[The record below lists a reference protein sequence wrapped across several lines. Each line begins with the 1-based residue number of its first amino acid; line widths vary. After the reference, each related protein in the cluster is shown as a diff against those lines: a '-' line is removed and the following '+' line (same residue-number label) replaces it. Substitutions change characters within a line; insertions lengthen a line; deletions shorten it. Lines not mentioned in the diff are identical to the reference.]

1 MTPPSSASTA
11 LPYSK
16 DKEPTAATA
25 VNTTDL
31 DYDPLDMNS
40 YSLNKLPKRP
50 LSKAGMFFQSW
61 GVPIALIIFV
71 VFSYFVHFPILNDK
85 QQVMFG
91 LFAAALFLWISEAV
105 PNYVT
110 SMLLICGLVLTG
122 IVKAKPAMATLGDP
136 VIWLNISAFV
146 LASAM
151 VKTQLIKRV
160 ALWLILRFGNE
171 ASSIFM
177 TFLAINV
184 ILAAF
189 VNATAAKAAL
199 MMPLFMVISA
209 VYGAPGTDKTNNF
222 SRNLVLHN
230 LVLINASC
238 NAFMTGSGANL
249 LAIALLAGAGVT
261 IYYFDWFVA
270 GLPLVIG
277 FGILSYVIGARFVF
291 PMSKDDRQP
300 KLEGGRESLQK
311 AYNELGKFK
320 VTELKAT
327 IVFGLVLL
335 LWATDK
341 LHGMNS
347 TVVAMLGA
355 IIMLVP
361 QFKLLNWNDIDIPW
375 HLMLF
380 SAGAYALGAGLT
392 ATKLMDTLTTEMMRM
407 LGMETMSYFTLYCL
421 LTGVF
426 IASHFIFQS
435 KNMRTIIFMPI
446 VIGICQQ
453 LQIDILSLALPV
465 ALCINCCWTLPFNA
479 KPNAMLYGTNKY
491 TMGEAF
497 AYGAT
502 MSVLYW
508 AMLIISGGTY
518 FHWLG
523 ITPGFF

>member
-1 MTPPSSASTA
+1 MTTTT
-11 LPYSK
+11 SK
-16 DKEPTAATA
+16 AAF
-25 VNTTDL
+25 
-31 DYDPLDMNS
+31 DPLDLNA
-40 YSLNKLPKRP
+40 YSLNRLPKRP
-50 LSKAGMFFQSW
+50 LGRAGAFFQSW
-61 GVPIALIIFV
+61 GVPIALVLFAL
-71 VFSYFVHFPILNDK
+71 FSYGVQFPILDAR

-91 LFAAALFLWISEAV
+91 LFVSALFLWISEAV

-122 IVKAKPAMATLGDP
+122 ILKAKPAMATLGDP
-136 VIWLNISAFV
+136 VIWLNVSAFV

-151 VKTQLIKRV
+151 VKTQLIKRA
-160 ALWLILRFGNE
+160 ALWLILRFGSS
-171 ASSIFM
+171 AASIFM

-222 SRNLVLHN
+222 ARNLVLHN
-230 LVLINASC
+230 LLLINASC
-238 NAFMTGSGANL
+238 NAFMPGSGANL
-249 LAIALLAGAGVT
+249 LGIALLAGAGVS
-261 IYYFDWFVA
+261 IYYFDWLAA
-270 GLPLVIG
+270 GLPLVVG
-277 FGILSYVIGARFVF
+277 FGILSYVVGVRFIF
-291 PMSKDDRQP
+291 PLTDEDRRP
-300 KLEGGRESLQK
+300 KLEGGREALRR
-311 AYNELGKFK
+311 AYEELGPFK
-320 VTELKAT
+320 VSELKAS

-341 LHGMNS
+341 IHGMNS

-355 IIMLVP
+355 IVMLLP
-361 QFKLLNWNDIDIPW
+361 QLKLLNWNDVDIPW
-375 HLMLF
+375 HLMIF

-392 ATKLMDTLTTEMMRM
+392 ATKLMDTLTIEMMRA
-407 LGMETMSYFTLYCL
+407 LGMESMSYFTLYCL
-421 LTGVF
+421 LTAVF

-453 LQIDILSLALPV
+453 MKIDILSLALPV
-465 ALCINCCWTLPFNA
+465 ALCINCCWSLPFNA

-491 TMGEAF
+491 TMGESF
-497 AYGAT
+497 RYGAV

-508 AMLIISGGTY
+508 VLLVIAGGTY